1 MATRSGDLDPGILL
15 YLLRNER
22 LKTEELEDLLNHQSG
37 LLALSCG
44 ESDVKALEQRAHAN
58 DKLAAF
64 ALETFAIAV
73 RKAIGGYMA
82 LLGGIDLLVF
92 TGGIGEH
99 SEYVRSVSTRGLD
112 GLGLSADKIQI
123 VPAQEEEQMA
133 RHCRRMMKQRKNSQ
147 LSRTCPAFATFS
159 FCDLTTYRKTYRK
172 DW

>member
-1 MATRSGDLDPGILL
+1 
-15 YLLRNER
+15 
-22 LKTEELEDLLNHQSG
+22 LNHQSG

-92 TGGIGEH
+92 TAEL
-99 SEYVRSVSTRGLD
+99 VSTASMFAPSPPAAWTGSAL
-112 GLGLSADKIQI
+112 ADKIQI

-133 RHCRRMMKQRKNSQ
+133 RHCRRMMKQR
-147 LSRTCPAFATFS
+147 
-159 FCDLTTYRKTYRK
+159 
-172 DW
+172 